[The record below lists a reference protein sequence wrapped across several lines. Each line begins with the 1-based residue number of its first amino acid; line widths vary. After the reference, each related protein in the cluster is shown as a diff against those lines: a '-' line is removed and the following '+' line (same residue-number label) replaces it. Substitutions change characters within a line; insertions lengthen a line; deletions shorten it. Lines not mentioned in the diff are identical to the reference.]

1 MKLKKIP
8 VRGTTGKLRKAIDW
22 LNKYRNDRKKFDNT
36 QPFDFPDYWNLPRS
50 LIEGNDGLSS
60 DAVDYIQEHTYDWVD
75 TSLDEQE
82 EQEAEEIQNAIDLL
96 KEHCYTVYDP
106 NGKDLT
112 GD

>member
-1 MKLKKIP
+1 MSLPRIP
-8 VRGTTGKLRKAIDW
+8 IRGKTGKLRKAIEW

-36 QPFDFPDYWNLPRS
+36 YPFDYPDYWNLPKS
-50 LIEGNDGLSS
+50 IS
-60 DAVDYIQEHTYDWVD
+60 DNLDSEDVDYIQDLTEEWVD
-75 TSLDEQE
+75 YSLDEQE

>member
-8 VRGTTGKLRKAIDW
+8 VRGTSGKLRKAIDW

-36 QPFDFPDYWNLPRS
+36 NYFDYPDYWNLPRS
-50 LIEGNDGLSS
+50 ISDNLSS
-60 DAVDYIQEHTYDWVD
+60 EEVDYIQEHTEDWVD